1 MAEALRRQNSED
13 GYTGRGMSKSCGKC
27 GKQMPDGSLAYE
39 VKIQVYADFDGV
51 LPEAGT
57 TQEREARMRELVA
70 GMEQAD
76 PDVLI
81 RDVFHQERHLLCPA
95 CRERYLANPLN
106 LPFPGEPS

>member
-1 MAEALRRQNSED
+1 MAK
-13 GYTGRGMSKSCGKC
+13 TCGKC
-27 GKQMPDGSLAYE
+27 GKELPDGSLAYE

-57 TQEREARMRELVA
+57 AEEVEARMRELVV

-76 PDVLI
+76 PDALM

-106 LPFPGEPS
+106 LPLSEEPS

>member
-1 MAEALRRQNSED
+1 L
-13 GYTGRGMSKSCGKC
+13 
-27 GKQMPDGSLAYE
+27 PDGSLAYE
-39 VKIQVYADFDGV
+39 VKIQVYADFNGV

-57 TQEREARMRELVA
+57 AEEVEARMRELVV

-76 PDVLI
+76 PDALM

-106 LPFPGEPS
+106 LPLSEEPS

>member
-1 MAEALRRQNSED
+1 
-13 GYTGRGMSKSCGKC
+13 MSKSCGKC
-27 GKQMPDGSLAYE
+27 GKQMLDGSLAYE

-70 GMEQAD
+70 GLEQAD

-106 LPFPGEPS
+106 LPLPGEPS